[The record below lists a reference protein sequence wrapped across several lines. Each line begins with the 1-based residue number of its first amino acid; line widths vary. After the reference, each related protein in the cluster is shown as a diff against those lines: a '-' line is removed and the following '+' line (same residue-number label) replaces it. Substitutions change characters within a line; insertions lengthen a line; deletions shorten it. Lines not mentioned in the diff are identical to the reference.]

1 MKKLMFLAAA
11 AACGAAFAVES
22 ANIVGYNSSTLAAG
36 KYNLVSIPFAG
47 VSGGTQKLT
56 EAMSGTWLGGET
68 YEEGDNIRVWNPA
81 GQSYTI
87 YYYYTDD
94 THQWDGWYDMGGS
107 YYFDDC
113 VENAGGL
120 EAGFNFWYQSK
131 GSVSPTVTTSGA
143 IAPEDDV
150 SITVYGGA
158 FSLIS
163 NPFPVAFKPNDSKA
177 VDWGNIHAGETY
189 EDGDNIR
196 IWSASGQS
204 YSIYYYYADDSHQ
217 WDGWYDMGGSYYFE
231 DVPGNENG
239 IAAGDVFW
247 YQSKDAK
254 GTNHTIKFYNPTK

>member
-22 ANIVGYNSSTLAAG
+22 ANIVGYNTGTLAAG

-47 VSGGTQKLT
+47 VTGGTQKLT

-68 YEEGDNIRVWNPA
+68 YEEGDNIRVWSPA

-87 YYYYTDD
+87 YYYYT
-94 THQWDGWYDMGGS
+94 
-107 YYFDDC
+107 
-113 VENAGGL
+113 
-120 EAGFNFWYQSK
+120 
-131 GSVSPTVTTSGA
+131 
-143 IAPEDDV
+143 
-150 SITVYGGA
+150 
-158 FSLIS
+158 
-163 NPFPVAFKPNDSKA
+163 
-177 VDWGNIHAGETY
+177 
-189 EDGDNIR
+189 
-196 IWSASGQS
+196 
-204 YSIYYYYADDSHQ
+204 DDSHQ

-247 YQSKDAK
+247 YQSKDTK